1 MQNKAIQD
9 VVNLFDFN
17 SKLFNDRVAT
27 IDEDISNKVIGEN
40 FTSIKWMSGHLINS
54 RVFILS
60 LVGGSY
66 DFPFA
71 EICKGKFEE
80 DKEYPS
86 MTELLAQWTAINEKL
101 DAAFANLTEE
111 QLNTEIEFKPPCDDP
126 TVRGAL
132 IFLLYH
138 EAFHLGQITS
148 IKRNQ
153 GLESVLP
160 F

>member
-1 MQNKAIQD
+1 MQNKAIEN
-9 VVNLFDFN
+9 VVKLFNFN
-17 SKLFNDRVAT
+17 STLFNDRVAT
-27 IDEDISNKVIGEN
+27 VNEDVANKVIGEN
-40 FTSIKWMSGHLINS
+40 FTSITWMSGHLINS

-71 EICKGKFEE
+71 EVCKGKF
-80 DKEYPS
+80 DASKDYPS
-86 MTELLAQWTAINEKL
+86 MSELLVHWKAINAILEPL
-101 DAAFANLTEE
+101 LVNLTEE
-111 QLNTEIEFKPPCDDP
+111 NLNTEIDFKPPTEDA
-126 TVRGAL
+126 TVRGGL